1 MGLFIVGHL
10 IDLATFRGMPG
21 LAQTAD
27 NLKNSATNIFQ
38 LIESSVAFR

>member
-10 IDLATFRGMPG
+10 IHLATFRGMPG
-21 LAQTAD
+21 LAQIAD
-27 NLKNSATNIFQ
+27 ILKNSAANSFQ